1 MRRIRSTT
9 QFKRDTKRMQKR
21 GKDFSRFR
29 LLIEALA
36 AGESLEARFRDH
48 PLLGAYSG
56 SRECHVE
63 PDWLLIYERAEREL
77 ILIRTGTHSDLFG
90 R

>member
-1 MRRIRSTT
+1 MRKIRHTG

-21 GKDFSRFR
+21 GKDFSRLR
-29 LLIEALA
+29 LLV
-36 AGESLEARFRDH
+36 ESLAQGEVLDPKFRDH
-48 PLLGAYSG
+48 ALLGGYVG
-56 SRECHVE
+56 SRECHIE
-63 PDWLLIYERAEREL
+63 PDWLLIYERTDSEL

>member
-1 MRRIRSTT
+1 MREIRHTG

-21 GKDFSRFR
+21 SKDFSRLR
-29 LLIEALA
+29 LLV
-36 AGESLEARFRDH
+36 ESLARGEVLDHQFRDH
-48 PLLGAYSG
+48 PLLGGYAG
-56 SRECHVE
+56 SRECHIE
-63 PDWLLIYERAEREL
+63 PDWLLIYERTDSEL